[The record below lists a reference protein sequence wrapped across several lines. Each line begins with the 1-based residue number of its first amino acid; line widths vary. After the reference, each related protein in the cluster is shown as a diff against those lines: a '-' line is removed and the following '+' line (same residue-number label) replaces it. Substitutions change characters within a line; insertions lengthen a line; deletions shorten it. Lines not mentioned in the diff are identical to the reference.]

1 MRSVDL
7 HPTRRVAIRNR
18 AATVVL
24 MIGFAV
30 VGTGC
35 GSSTG
40 TGNPS
45 TTIGITGNGPS
56 SSSGATG
63 GAGGAISDPSFGL
76 VRRRE
81 FEQQLNDSHVGGGPG
96 WLRGRVDRCPLG
108 YR

>member
-63 GAGGAISDPSFGL
+63 GAGGAISDPSSG
-76 VRRRE
+76 
-81 FEQQLNDSHVGGGPG
+81 SSGGGNSSSNSTTATSAAVRAGSGAGSTAAP
-96 WLRGRVDRCPLG
+96 
-108 YR
+108 